1 MPKDVD
7 FFRKEYKKQK
17 ILENIVN
24 TRVLNRP
31 KIKKWQ
37 VAIVIAILPFL
48 LGFLIYIC
56 LATQRSLALK
66 LIFLQISIIFI
77 FEIYIRFCLVCVV
90 KCYQAYAKRETRKRC
105 KCVPSCSQY
114 AVLSLKR
121 VFPLVLALL
130 KIRKRLYVTCDGEDY
145 VLDYPTKR
153 LNRKH
158 QIEI

>member
-56 LATQRSLALK
+56 LASQRSLALK
-66 LIFLQISIIFI
+66 LFFLQISIIFI
-77 FEIYIRFCLVCVV
+77 FEIYIRFCLICVV
-90 KCYQAYAKRETRKRC
+90 RCYQAYAKRETRKRC

-158 QIEI
+158 QIKI

>member
-56 LATQRSLALK
+56 LINQRSLALK